1 MNKIIWDSVFTI
13 NRISKLKTCEIN
25 ESNYKEMLKNLQKK
39 EPQLLNEWGT
49 KKRIKDICDLKVD
62 EMRRDKQDQKWSY
75 KDEWSDSY
83 RERIQATSECSKA
96 YVLYRD
102 TINDI
107 MLIKEIMRQYEKE
120 HTK

>member
-1 MNKIIWDSVFTI
+1 MNNIIWDSVFTI
-13 NRISKLKTCEIN
+13 NRISKLKTCELN

-75 KDEWSDSY
+75 KDEIG
-83 RERIQATSECSKA
+83 RAH
-96 YVLYRD
+96 V
-102 TINDI
+102 
-107 MLIKEIMRQYEKE
+107 
-120 HTK
+120 